1 MQESIVSP
9 SETGSFLR
17 IPNGTVAK
25 QGFLL
30 IVDYYVGILGDNE
43 SKRNG

>member
-1 MQESIVSP
+1 LSVCPNCDSFLHP
-9 SETGSFLR
+9 SE
-17 IPNGTVAK
+17 GTVAK
-25 QGFLL
+25 QSFLL